1 MPTIMLHF
9 MAMTTSNFMVKPSWN
24 GLQIHSQLLFSRKFG
39 WFDGNMFN
47 ARTFFFKIIKKSRK
61 LYFSAVLL
69 LSHLLLMKQM
79 HILHIGGSLT
89 QEVDTLFSI
98 RERRVV
104 GRAAKFVF
112 LAIFTKVNTN
122 FRCFFVCENQS
133 SILFLFPKKSLSNTK
148 VFLFKEENW
157 Y

>member
-1 MPTIMLHF
+1 M
-9 MAMTTSNFMVKPSWN
+9 
-24 GLQIHSQLLFSRKFG
+24 
-39 WFDGNMFN
+39 
-47 ARTFFFKIIKKSRK
+47 SRK

-122 FRCFFVCENQS
+122 FRFFFVCENQS
-133 SILFLFPKKSLSNTK
+133 SILFLFQEI
-148 VFLFKEENW
+148 VI
-157 Y
+157 